1 MIFDKSGN
9 LYGTTQQ
16 GGPAFCGIGDQ
27 GGCGMVFEL
36 SPGSGGTWTETT
48 LHEFTGGDD
57 GGSHYAGEL
66 VMDSAGNLFGANS
79 YGGVYFFGGAAFEL
93 SPGAGGNWTFN
104 VIHSF
109 DGVDGDVS
117 IPTSGLTLDSAG
129 NLYGTGYG
137 PVGSFDG
144 GVVFKLSPAV
154 GNWTTTILHVFT
166 GKRDGSAPWGGV
178 IFGSAGNLYGA
189 TWYGG
194 KSLNCQGSGCGTI
207 FKLSPSGLILDG
219 DCAVFIHRCGGWSGT
234 ASRRDSGR
242 SG

>member
-57 GGSHYAGEL
+57 GGL
-66 VMDSAGNLFGANS
+66 
-79 YGGVYFFGGAAFEL
+79 
-93 SPGAGGNWTFN
+93 
-104 VIHSF
+104 
-109 DGVDGDVS
+109 
-117 IPTSGLTLDSAG
+117 
-129 NLYGTGYG
+129 
-137 PVGSFDG
+137 
-144 GVVFKLSPAV
+144 VFKLSPAV

>member
-109 DGVDGDVS
+109 DGVDGDPQLRVLPGRRAVEGQELRHIS
-117 IPTSGLTLDSAG
+117 KADEVDLRRRQGHGSPTARVPRIRPMDLDVREDDVQVLPVERRRTHRDLDGAAG
-129 NLYGTGYG
+129 VRAERCDRDDGEQCRNRQGECAARRHYG
-137 PVGSFDG
+137 P
-144 GVVFKLSPAV
+144 P
-154 GNWTTTILHVFT
+154 
-166 GKRDGSAPWGGV
+166 
-178 IFGSAGNLYGA
+178 GA
-189 TWYGG
+189 
-194 KSLNCQGSGCGTI
+194 
-207 FKLSPSGLILDG
+207 
-219 DCAVFIHRCGGWSGT
+219 
-234 ASRRDSGR
+234 
-242 SG
+242 